1 MSLRTVIGAPQ
12 ELPESKWFFWQNPSL
27 SSDSGSSFFLGWF
40 LANRGSGSHFLAA
53 IRRVLVVSL
62 SRPLRRCETL
72 RETCCRPIR
81 SAGVTSSSS
90 GFQMFKCSPGVLVRA
105 HGVGLLAILGGLLH
119 GVHDLA
125 VLLGE
130 GHNPE
135 MEECLVEFF
144 MFSGPL
150 CICKLQIGT
159 TVSQL
164 VGLFRGF

>member
-1 MSLRTVIGAPQ
+1 M
-12 ELPESKWFFWQNPSL
+12 
-27 SSDSGSSFFLGWF
+27 
-40 LANRGSGSHFLAA
+40 
-53 IRRVLVVSL
+53 VSL

-90 GFQMFKCSPGVLVRA
+90 GFQMFKCSPGVLVGA
-105 HGVGLLAILGGLLH
+105 DGVGLLAVLGGLLH

-144 MFSGPL
+144 MFDVHEEGGRMCGEGMEGNSEAFP
-150 CICKLQIGT
+150 
-159 TVSQL
+159 V
-164 VGLFRGF
+164 